1 MKIKK
6 IILAMLVALAATSVY
21 GKEMTANYNVV
32 PQPKA
37 VELAGGKAFV
47 LNGKTVICVAGNDA
61 AMHRNAELLKDYLK
75 QSTGLDLKI
84 STKKVSKNA
93 IVLGNNL
100 KADNKEAYNIN
111 VTANLVTIDGASAAG
126 NFYGIQTLRKSI
138 PVGGTSSVLLPAVK
152 IIDWPR
158 FGYRG
163 ASFDVVRHFFPADSV
178 KKFIDMLALH
188 NANRL
193 HWHLTDDQGWRL
205 QSKKYPLLAEIS
217 SKRNGT
223 CVGHDFES
231 SDSIPYGGVYTADE
245 IKDVIKYAADRHI
258 SIIPEIDLPGHMV
271 AALKAYPHLGCTG
284 GPYEV
289 WQKWG
294 VSDDLL
300 CAGNDSTLV
309 FIDDILN
316 EVMDLFPY
324 EYVHVGGDEC
334 PKTRWE
340 ACQKCQAKITELGLV
355 SDDHSTKE
363 QKLQTFV
370 MTHASNTLAKRG
382 RKMIGWDEIMEGGL
396 PDGAVVMSW
405 RGEEGGLQAAELG
418 HDAIMTPT
426 NYCYFDYYQT
436 LDHTGEPDAIGGYVP
451 LEKVYSFNPVP
462 KTFTAEQAGHILG
475 VQANLW
481 TEYIPY
487 FHQVE
492 YMELPRYA
500 AMSEVQWAEP
510 EQKDYKEFVHKLP
523 ALMKIYDKEG
533 FNYAKHIY
541 NISGKLTND
550 SEKGVVVLDMQTV
563 DNAPIY
569 YTLDRSEPTAASSR
583 YSDPVELD
591 RSCVVKAVC
600 IRPDGVTPLFVDS
613 VKYSK
618 STSRNIVLGNK
629 PHSRYNGDASLLVD
643 GKFGPDAFNTGA
655 WLGFE
660 GVPFV
665 ATVDLGSEKEI
676 SSVGLNNNVNT
687 PNWIFDGRGLTVEVS
702 TDGVNFTQVAHEE
715 MPQATEHLE
724 KIVAHKLDFNP
735 VKARYVRI
743 TEECETS
750 IPEFHGVGAGKNGFL
765 FVDEITVD

>member
-1 MKIKK
+1 MRIRKFIFA
-6 IILAMLVALAATSVY
+6 IVLAMVAGGVR
-21 GKEMTANYNVV
+21 GMVPTANYNVI
-32 PQPKA
+32 PQPRA

-47 LNGKTVICVAGNDA
+47 LNGKTVISVDGNDA
-61 AMHRNAELLKDYLK
+61 VMLRNAELLRDYVA
-75 QSTGLDLKI
+75 QSTGLNLKI
-84 STKKVSKNA
+84 VKKNVSRNA
-93 IVLGNNL
+93 IVLKDNL
-100 KADNKEAYNIN
+100 KADNKEAY
-111 VTANLVTIDGASAAG
+111 TIDVTTNYVVVNGASAAG

-138 PVGGTSSVLLPAVK
+138 PVGETASVTLPAVK
-152 IIDWPR
+152 IGDWPR

-205 QSKKYPLLAEIS
+205 PSKKYPLLAVIS
-217 SKRNGT
+217 SKRKGT

-231 SDSIPYGGVYTADE
+231 SDSIPYGGVYTTDE
-245 IKDVIKYAADRHI
+245 IKDIIKYAADRHI

-294 VSDDLL
+294 VSEDLL
-300 CAGNDSTLV
+300 CAGNDSTLI

-334 PKTRWE
+334 PKIRWE
-340 ACQKCQAKITELGLV
+340 ACQKCQAKIAELGIAG
-355 SDDHSTKE
+355 DDHSSKE
-363 QKLQTFV
+363 QKLQTYV

-396 PDGAVVMSW
+396 PEGAVVMSW
-405 RGEEGGLQAAELG
+405 RGEEGGLQAAKLG

-462 KTFTAEQAGHILG
+462 ESFTAEQASHILG
-475 VQANLW
+475 AQANLW

-492 YMELPRYA
+492 YMEMPRFA
-500 AMSEVQWAEP
+500 AISEVQWVDP
-510 EQKDYKEFVHKLP
+510 QQKNYDAFVHKLP

-541 NISGKLTND
+541 NITGRLVND
-550 SEKGVVVLDMQTV
+550 PEKGVIVLDMQTV
-563 DNAPIY
+563 DDAPIY
-569 YTLDRSEPTAASSR
+569 YTLDRSVPTAASKR
-583 YSDPVELD
+583 YTGPVELD

-600 IRPDGVTPLFVDS
+600 IRPDGATPLFVDS
-613 VKYSK
+613 VQYSK
-618 STSRNIVLGNK
+618 STSRNVVLGNK
-629 PHSRYNGDASLLVD
+629 PHSRYNGAPSLLVD

-665 ATVDLGSEKEI
+665 ATVDLGDEKEI

-702 TDGVNFTQVAHEE
+702 ADGVNFTEVARQE
-715 MPQATEHLE
+715 MPQATAHLE
-724 KIVAHKLDFNP
+724 KIVAHKLEFAP